1 MPILNCGGL
10 RILNAIAENAPVP
23 SLYELF
29 LGMADPRDARGTRH
43 ALAAILTLSATA
55 ILSGAKTL
63 TDIAQFGRRRKK
75 LCKAIGFTRKK
86 SPCISTLHYLFKA
99 LDAAVFEALL
109 KAWLLAH
116 HAHIIIKAAHLDG
129 KTLCGS
135 RRGEIPGV
143 HLLALYSEQLGT
155 ALTEMPVD
163 AKTNEH
169 KAALE
174 LLHLLP
180 LKGVLVTGDAMFAQR
195 EEAAEIVA
203 LEGAYL
209 LTVKDNQPSLKQA
222 LLDAFDAPVSPSGD
236 RGAPSGFAAGHV
248 V

>member
-1 MPILNCGGL
+1 MMNANASEAPI
-10 RILNAIAENAPVP
+10 P

-29 LGMADPRDARGTRH
+29 LGLSDPRDPRGTRH
-43 ALAAILTLSATA
+43 TLASILTLSVTA

-75 LCKAIGFTRKK
+75 LRKAIGFTHKK
-86 SPCISTLHYLFKA
+86 SPCISTLHYFFKA
-99 LDAAVFEALL
+99 LDAAVFETTL
-109 KAWLLAH
+109 KEWLLAH
-116 HAHIIIKAAHLDG
+116 HAHVLIKAAHLDG
-129 KTLCGS
+129 KTLRGS
-135 RRGEIPGV
+135 RRGELPGV

-155 ALTEMPVD
+155 ALTEIPVD

-174 LLHLLP
+174 LLHLIP
-180 LKGVLVTGDAMFAQR
+180 LKGVLVSGDAMFAQR
-195 EEAAEIVA
+195 EVAAKILE
-203 LEGAYL
+203 LEGDYL

-222 LLDAFDAPVSPSGD
+222 LLDAFEAPVSPSGD
-236 RGAPSGFAAGHV
+236 GGTPSGFTAGHV

>member
-1 MPILNCGGL
+1 ML
-10 RILNAIAENAPVP
+10 RRRQIRRCTNW
-23 SLYELF
+23 F
-29 LGMADPRDARGTRH
+29 LGLADPRDARGTRH
-43 ALAAILTLSATA
+43 TLASILTLSATA

-63 TDIAQFGRRRKK
+63 TDIAQFRRRRKK
-75 LCKAIGFTRKK
+75 LCKALGFTHKK
-86 SPCISTLHYLFKA
+86 SPCISTLHYLFKV
-99 LDAAVFEALL
+99 LDAAVLEATL
-109 KAWLLAH
+109 KEWLLAH
-116 HAHIIIKAAHLDG
+116 HAHVPLKEAHMDG

-135 RRGEIPGV
+135 RRGELPGV

-155 ALTEMPVD
+155 ALTELPVD

-195 EEAAEIVA
+195 VVAAKIIE
-203 LEGAYL
+203 LEGDYL
-209 LTVKDNQPSLKQA
+209 LTVKDNQPTLKQA

-236 RGAPSGFAAGHV
+236 GGAAGGFAAGQV
-248 V
+248 VR